1 MDESTFW
8 WVLAGVAVAAELMTG
23 TFYLL
28 MLALGPVGAAL
39 AASAGAPLTTQ
50 IAVAAALGVGAVLVW
65 RWLQMQR
72 SRPSAPA
79 QSNPDVNMDVGQTIQ
94 IAAWT
99 ADGSA
104 QVHYRGAQWTAVHR
118 AGVQPSTGEHRV
130 VEVIGARLLVEKT

>member
-28 MLALGPVGAAL
+28 MLALGPVGAAV
-39 AASAGAPLTTQ
+39 AAAAGASLTTQ

-72 SRPSAPA
+72 SHPSAPA
-79 QSNPDVNMDVGQTIQ
+79 QSNPDVNMDVGQIIQ
-94 IAAWT
+94 IAAWN

-104 QVHYRGAQWTAVHR
+104 QVQYRGANWTAVHR
-118 AGVQPSTGEHRV
+118 PGVQATAGEHRV
-130 VEVIGARLLVEKT
+130 AEVIGARLLVDKT

>member
-28 MLALGPVGAAL
+28 MLALGPVGAAV
-39 AASAGAPLTTQ
+39 AAAAGASLTTQ
-50 IAVAAALGVGAVLVW
+50 IAMAAALGVGAVLVW
-65 RWLQMQR
+65 RWLQMR
-72 SRPSAPA
+72 RNHLNAPA
-79 QSNPDVNMDVGQTIQ
+79 QSNPDVNMDVGQIIQ
-94 IAAWT
+94 IAAWN

-104 QVHYRGAQWTAVHR
+104 QVRYRGAQWTAVRR
-118 AGVQPSTGEHRV
+118 AGIQPSAGEHRV